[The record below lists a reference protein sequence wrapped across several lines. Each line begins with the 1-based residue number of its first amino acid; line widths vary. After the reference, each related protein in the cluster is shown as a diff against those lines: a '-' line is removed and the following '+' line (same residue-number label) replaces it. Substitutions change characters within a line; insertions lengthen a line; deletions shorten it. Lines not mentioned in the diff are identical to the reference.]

1 VVYDL
6 SHPVIYAVKLQGL
19 ALCLILAAVVLGGC
33 ARTLAPGAAAPASRS
48 VDSQLA
54 LLTFDSAWSRIAHT
68 HYDTAFNG
76 VDWTGVRDE
85 LRPRAAEA
93 ATIRELRV
101 VISEMLGR
109 LGESH
114 FTLIPGEAR
123 DLLAANPAGARSIS
137 GSAGFQVRLVEG
149 DLLVWRVQPGSAAAA
164 AGVRTGWTLV
174 SVDSRPVATRVAA
187 LAALPEAERRRSLTS
202 MLYGANAELAGDV
215 GTAVEVRFRDERG
228 NAVDRTLVLREIAG
242 EVVQFGNLPPVLAV
256 LEHDVLPA
264 GAGCIGVIRLNVWM
278 GTLGPA
284 FDRAVDEM
292 RRCNGVIV
300 DLRGNPGGLAGMVMG
315 TAGHFLNDTLVLGRM
330 QQRTT
335 ALRLKAN
342 PRRVSADGSIVEPF
356 SGPLAIIIDE
366 MSASTSE
373 FFAAGLQGV
382 GRARVFG
389 APSAGQALP
398 ALMVR
403 LPTGDVLMHVI
414 ANFTGPHGVRIEGY
428 GVVPDVP
435 ATSSREDLLA
445 GRDVPMLNAI
455 DWITGAAGANPT
467 HPGGSQP

>member
-1 VVYDL
+1 L
-6 SHPVIYAVKLQGL
+6 KPQSL
-19 ALCLILAAVVLGGC
+19 ALCLALAAGVVGGC
-33 ARTLAPGAAAPASRS
+33 AGTVVPSAAAPASRS
-48 VDSQLA
+48 VDTRLA

-76 VDWTGVRDE
+76 VDWVGVRDE
-85 LRPRAAEA
+85 LRPRAAQA
-93 ATIRELRV
+93 ATLRELRA

-114 FTLIPGEAR
+114 FTLIPAEAR
-123 DLLAANPAGARSIS
+123 DLLSANPAGARSIS

-149 DLLVWRVQPGSAAAA
+149 DLLVSRVQPGSAAAD

-174 SVDSRPVATRVAA
+174 SVDGRPVATRVAA
-187 LAALPEAERRRSLTS
+187 LAALPGAERRTSLTG
-202 MLYGANAELAGDV
+202 MLYGANAELAGAV
-215 GTAVEVRFRDERG
+215 GTAIEVRFRDERG
-228 NAVDRTLVLREIAG
+228 NQVDRALELRQVAG
-242 EVVQFGNLPPVLAV
+242 EVVQFGNLPPVLAA
-256 LEHDVLPA
+256 LEHELLPA
-264 GAGCIGVIRLNVWM
+264 GSGCVGVIRLNVWM

-284 FDRAVDEM
+284 FDRAIDEV
-292 RRCNGVIV
+292 RRCDGVVI

-315 TAGHFLNDTLVLGRM
+315 TAGHFLNDTLVLGHM

-342 PRRVSADGSIVEPF
+342 PRRVSADGSLVEPF

-373 FFAAGLQGV
+373 VFAAGLQGV

-398 ALMVR
+398 AHVVR

-414 ANFTGPHGVRIEGY
+414 ANFTGPHGARIEGH

-445 GRDVPMLNAI
+445 GRDVPMLYAF
-455 DWITGAAGANPT
+455 DWITGAAGANPNL
-467 HPGGSQP
+467 PWR

>member
-1 VVYDL
+1 
-6 SHPVIYAVKLQGL
+6 VKPQSL
-19 ALCLILAAVVLGGC
+19 ALCLALAAAVLGGC
-33 ARTLAPGAAAPASRS
+33 ARAVAPSAAAPASRS

-93 ATIRELRV
+93 TTIRELRV
-101 VISEMLGR
+101 VISEVLGR

-114 FTLIPGEAR
+114 FTVIPGEAR
-123 DLLAANPAGARSIS
+123 DLLSANPAGARSIS
-137 GSAGFQVRLVEG
+137 GSAGFQVRLVES
-149 DLLVWRVQPGSAAAA
+149 DLLVWRVQPGSAAAD

-174 SVDSRPVATRVAA
+174 SVNGRPVADRVTA
-187 LAALPEAERRRSLTS
+187 LASLPEAERRTSLAG
-202 MLYGANAELAGDV
+202 MLYGANAEMAGDV
-215 GTAVEVRFRDERG
+215 GAVIEVRFRDERG
-228 NAVDRTLVLREIAG
+228 HEVDRKLVFREIAG

-264 GAGCIGVIRLNVWM
+264 GSGCIGVIRLNVWM
-278 GTLGPA
+278 GTLGSA

-300 DLRGNPGGLAGMVMG
+300 DLRGNPGGLAAMVTG
-315 TAGHFLNDTLVLGRM
+315 TAGHFLNDTLVLGQM

-335 ALRLKAN
+335 TLRLKAN
-342 PRRVSADGSIVEPF
+342 PRRVRADGAIVEPF

-414 ANFTGPHGVRIEGY
+414 ANFSGPHGVRIEGY
-428 GVVPDVP
+428 GVVPDVT

-467 HPGGSQP
+467 YPGGSQP

>member
-1 VVYDL
+1 
-6 SHPVIYAVKLQGL
+6 VKQQSL
-19 ALCLILAAVVLGGC
+19 ALCLALVAGVLGGC
-33 ARTLAPGAAAPASRS
+33 ARAVAPGAAAPASRA
-48 VDSQLA
+48 VDSELA
-54 LLTFDSAWSRIAHT
+54 LLTFDSAWSLIAHT

-76 VDWTGVRDE
+76 VDWAGVRDE
-85 LRPRAAEA
+85 LRPRAAET
-93 ATIRELRV
+93 ATIRELRAV
-101 VISEMLGR
+101 LAEMLGR

-114 FTLIPGEAR
+114 FTVIPSEAR
-123 DLLAANPAGARSIS
+123 DLLSANPAGARSIS
-137 GSAGFQVRLVEG
+137 GSAGFQVRLVAG
-149 DLLVWRVQPGSAAAA
+149 DLLVWRVQPGSAAAD

-174 SVDSRPVATRVAA
+174 SVNGRPVANRVAA
-187 LAALPEAERRRSLTS
+187 LASLPEAERRTSLTS

-215 GTAVEVRFRDERG
+215 GSSIEVGFLDERG
-228 NAVDRTLVLREIAG
+228 KGVDRKLVLREIAG

-264 GAGCIGVIRLNVWM
+264 GSGCIGVIRLNIWM

-284 FDRAVDEM
+284 FDRAVDAM
-292 RRCNGVIV
+292 RRCSGVVV
-300 DLRGNPGGLAGMVMG
+300 DLRGNPGGLAGMVTG
-315 TAGHFLNDTLVLGRM
+315 TAGHFLNDTLVLGQM

-335 ALRLKAN
+335 TLRLKAN
-342 PRRVSADGSIVEPF
+342 PRRVRGDGTLVEPF
-356 SGPLAIIIDE
+356 SGPLAIIMDE

-373 FFAAGLQGV
+373 IFAAGLQGV

-403 LPTGDVLMHVI
+403 LPTGDVLIHVI
-414 ANFTGPHGVRIEGY
+414 ANFSGPGGVRIEGH

-435 ATSSREDLLA
+435 ATSSRQDLLA

-467 HPGGSQP
+467 YPGGSQP

>member
-1 VVYDL
+1 
-6 SHPVIYAVKLQGL
+6 VKPQSL
-19 ALCLILAAVVLGGC
+19 ALCIALVAGVLGGC
-33 ARTLAPGAAAPASRS
+33 ARAVAPNAAAPGARN

-76 VDWTGVRDE
+76 VDWVGVRDE
-85 LRPRAAEA
+85 LRPRASQA
-93 ATIRELRV
+93 ATIRELRA

-109 LGESH
+109 LGQSH

-123 DLLAANPAGARSIS
+123 DLLAANPSAARYNS
-137 GSAGFQVRLVEG
+137 GSVGFQVRLVEG
-149 DLLVWRVQPGSAAAA
+149 DLLVWRVQPGSAAAD
-164 AGVRTGWTLV
+164 AGVRTGWTLL
-174 SVDSRPVATRVAA
+174 SVNGSPVAARVAA
-187 LAALPEAERRRSLTS
+187 LAALPETERRTSLTG

-228 NAVDRTLVLREIAG
+228 TDVDRTLVVREIAG

-264 GAGCIGVIRLNVWM
+264 EAGCIGVIRLNIWM

-292 RRCNGVIV
+292 RRCIGVVV
-300 DLRGNPGGLAGMVMG
+300 DLRGNPGGIAGMVMG
-315 TAGHFLNDTLVLGRM
+315 TAGHFLSDTVVLGHM

-335 ALRLKAN
+335 ALRLSAN
-342 PRRVSADGSIVEPF
+342 PRRVSADGSLVEPF

-398 ALMVR
+398 SHAVR
-403 LPTGDVLMHVI
+403 LPTGDVLIHVI
-414 ANFTGPHGVRIEGY
+414 ANFTGPRGVRIEGY

-467 HPGGSQP
+467 YPGGSQP

>member
-1 VVYDL
+1 VR
-6 SHPVIYAVKLQGL
+6 HQGL
-19 ALCLILAAVVLGGC
+19 VLCLVLAAGVVAGC
-33 ARTLAPGAAAPASRS
+33 ARAVTPGASAPASRS

-76 VDWTGVRDE
+76 VDWAGVRDE

-93 ATIRELRV
+93 VTIRELRA

-114 FTLIPGEAR
+114 FALITSEAR
-123 DLLAANPAGARSIS
+123 DLLSENTDGARSIS

-149 DLLVWRVQPGSAAAA
+149 DLLVWRVQPGSAAAD

-174 SVDSRPVATRVAA
+174 SVNGRPVATRTAA
-187 LAALPEAERRRSLTS
+187 LAVLPEAQRRTSLTR
-202 MLYGANAELAGDV
+202 MLYAANAELAGEV
-215 GTAVEVRFRDERG
+215 GSSLAVRFRDERG
-228 NAVDRTLVLREIAG
+228 SEIHRMLDFREVAG

-264 GAGCIGVIRLNVWM
+264 GAGCVGVIRLNVWM
-278 GTLGPA
+278 GTLAPA
-284 FDRAVDEM
+284 FDRAVDAM
-292 RRCNGVIV
+292 RGCDGVVV
-300 DLRGNPGGLAGMVMG
+300 DLRGNPGGLAGMVTG
-315 TAGHFLNDTLVLGRM
+315 TAGHFLNDTLVLGEM
-330 QQRTT
+330 QQRATT
-335 ALRLKAN
+335 LRLKAN
-342 PRRVSADGSIVEPF
+342 PRRVRADGAIVEPF

-373 FFAAGLQGV
+373 FFAAALQGV

-414 ANFTGPHGVRIEGY
+414 ANFTGPRGIRIEGY
-428 GVVPDVP
+428 GVVPDMP

-445 GRDVPMLNAI
+445 GRDVPMLNAL
-455 DWITGAAGANPT
+455 DWITGAARDPN
-467 HPGGSQP
+467 HPGGSLP